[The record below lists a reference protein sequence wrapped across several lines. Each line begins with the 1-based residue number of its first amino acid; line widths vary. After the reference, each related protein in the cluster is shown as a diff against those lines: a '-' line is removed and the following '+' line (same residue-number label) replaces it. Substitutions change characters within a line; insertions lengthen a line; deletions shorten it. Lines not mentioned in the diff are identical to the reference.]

1 MSTGKQYDR
10 EYKLQAIKLAKEIG
24 QAKAAIELGIP
35 KNTVYGW
42 VRGIR
47 LGKLDLGPGMK
58 TSESAMTLKMRVC
71 QVKCVS
77 FFRYH
82 KRRCVTSDCWL

>member
-1 MSTGKQYDR
+1 MVGLFILGIIGLIIYNIIDTMPLIINVRCILAYVFGLCALRAMGAYTDR
-10 EYKLQAIKLAKEIG
+10 E
-24 QAKAAIELGIP
+24 
-35 KNTVYGW
+35 
-42 VRGIR
+42 
-47 LGKLDLGPGMK
+47 
-58 TSESAMTLKMRVC
+58 RVC

>member
-1 MSTGKQYDR
+1 M
-10 EYKLQAIKLAKEIG
+10 EYIIKEFLLFLTYSFI
-24 QAKAAIELGIP
+24 
-35 KNTVYGW
+35 GW
-42 VRGIR
+42 VCEVIYCSFPDKKFVNRGF
-47 LGKLDLGPGMK
+47 L
-58 TSESAMTLKMRVC
+58 RVC

>member
-1 MSTGKQYDR
+1 MPLVVLVTNSLAVSWNGAEGACDDIPHDGPHTLVLFLPCCLEPVQMSHVVSY
-10 EYKLQAIKLAKEIG
+10 LA
-24 QAKAAIELGIP
+24 
-35 KNTVYGW
+35 
-42 VRGIR
+42 
-47 LGKLDLGPGMK
+47 
-58 TSESAMTLKMRVC
+58 RVC